1 MKILGFVPIHYGV
14 EYLELCL
21 DPLKEFC
28 DKVYVSYTKKPSH
41 GHSAISKGRS
51 VPCPDSR
58 DEIYNITSNSL
69 GGKLIWEEFESFGRE
84 CDHRNTVLKHSSD
97 FDVIISTDSDEV
109 FCKDTLADGIKMTF
123 DSQFRHNGTSNYV
136 NFWRSFDYIVKDG
149 YSPIRMFNLKRPN
162 GVGHGLPTKIYH
174 FGTCQSKK
182 TMEYKYLCH
191 GHKNELRSDW
201 LNEVYYQWTPENQI
215 QKLHP
220 VAHGLW
226 NAEAFDKTALPDSIK
241 AHPNYGKVLV

>member
-1 MKILGFVPIHYGV
+1 
-14 EYLELCL
+14 
-21 DPLKEFC
+21 
-28 DKVYVSYTKKPSH
+28 
-41 GHSAISKGRS
+41 
-51 VPCPDSR
+51 
-58 DEIYNITSNSL
+58 
-69 GGKLIWEEFESFGRE
+69 
-84 CDHRNTVLKHSSD
+84 
-97 FDVIISTDSDEV
+97 
-109 FCKDTLADGIKMTF
+109 
-123 DSQFRHNGTSNYV
+123 
-136 NFWRSFDYIVKDG
+136 
-149 YSPIRMFNLKRPN
+149 MFNLKRPN

-201 LNEVYYQWTPENQI
+201 LNEVYYKWTPENQI
-215 QKLHP
+215 QNLHP